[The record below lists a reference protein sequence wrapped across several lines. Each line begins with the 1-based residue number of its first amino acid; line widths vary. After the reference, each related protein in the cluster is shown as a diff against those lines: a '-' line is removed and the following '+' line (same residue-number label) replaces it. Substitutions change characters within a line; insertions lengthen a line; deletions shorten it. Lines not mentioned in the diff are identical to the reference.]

1 MTSLRKLH
9 LYLGCIFAPVLIFL
23 ACTGALQLYDLHES
37 RKDGSYIAPK
47 MFEALGQV
55 HKNQNL
61 PGDAR
66 GSGRTMKIFMLAA
79 AAGLV
84 LTTVLGVVMAFRVS
98 RSVLPVFAC
107 LATGVVL
114 PLVLLYFVH

>member
-47 MFEALGQV
+47 MFEALSQV

-66 GSGRTMKIFMLAA
+66 GSGRTLKIFMLAA

-98 RSVLPVFAC
+98 RSVLPVFVC
-107 LATGVVL
+107 LAMGVVL